1 MLVAHIKNTEN
12 FGPSSSY
19 YAPPSLLPTSL
30 RLTLWYWGLGHRDH
44 GKTGRELGCKRYHP
58 GNKDWGWLYFS
69 NQRGKGAA
77 EEQAKPPQ
85 VSGEA
90 QFPHRHGARWH
101 RRGGRE
107 KTGVIQ
113 PKQDGGYS
121 AAWRPWAGP
130 DLQHPQNAGYP
141 NCVVPFLRSL
151 CCQNSPMI
159 PGHK

>member
-19 YAPPSLLPTSL
+19 YAPHHCCPPASLG
-30 RLTLWYWGLGHRDH
+30 LTLWYWGLGHRDH
-44 GKTGRELGCKRYHP
+44 GKIGRELGCKRYHP

-90 QFPHRHGARWH
+90 QFSHRHGARWH
-101 RRGGRE
+101 RRGGRGE
-107 KTGVIQ
+107 DRRHPAK
-113 PKQDGGYS
+113 
-121 AAWRPWAGP
+121 AGWG
-130 DLQHPQNAGYP
+130 LQCRLEVLGRTRLTAPPECWLPQ
-141 NCVVPFLRSL
+141 L
-151 CCQNSPMI
+151 CCSGPEKSVL
-159 PGHK
+159 PE